1 MIFDRTQEDI
11 ENAVSIRARLQKGET
26 LTEDDIQ
33 ALERGTLTINTL
45 NRIEQKQAE
54 LKGIFNS
61 LGYWNTENIVNLEW
75 NYDNYFKQADFDR
88 ILKNLEILRDAYFVY
103 ASTPVVP
110 NRNYRQF
117 ATINAVEHILNDLE
131 KMVDDVRE
139 NYRICGV
146 TECGGN

>member
-1 MIFDRTQEDI
+1 
-11 ENAVSIRARLQKGET
+11 
-26 LTEDDIQ
+26 
-33 ALERGTLTINTL
+33 
-45 NRIEQKQAE
+45 